1 MHMLRGKIDTDTL
14 VKLILIL
21 VVLWLALEVLESIVG
36 LALGILAGLPTV
48 IGVALLVLLVLWLFD
63 YI

>member
-1 MHMLRGKIDTDTL
+1 MHMTRGKLDTDTL
-14 VKLILIL
+14 VKLVLLL
-21 VVLWLALEVLESIVG
+21 VVVWLLLEIVETVVG

-48 IGVALLVLLVLWLFD
+48 IGVALLVLLVLWLLD